1 MSGDLAAD
9 DLPSSAQAST
19 LFRFSPR
26 PHRATLVHW
35 QSWGQNAFQEAEQ
48 LDKPIFLVIS
58 SSWCQWCHIMDE
70 TTLSEPSIITI
81 LNRDYVSIRVD
92 SDLRPDVNQRYN
104 QNGWPS
110 VLLLSP
116 EGEILWGGVYVPPK
130 QMLYYLGHVRRY
142 YSEHRHEISEQ
153 VRELQDRRFTH
164 KLTQALPTVGLRT
177 LLQEERTAL
186 TDLPLKAGDV
196 LRELYDDEYGGFR
209 IHPHLKFPHS
219 EALELLLMLSQHYHQ
234 PDALEMIAY
243 SLEQMLDGGL
253 WDKEEGGFYR
263 YSAASDWS
271 MPHTEKMLEENAAL
285 LRLLLLTAQTSQSSQ
300 WYDYARRLLVYIN
313 ERLWQ
318 PRVGVFSGSQSADEE
333 YYEPGSYSRASRQAP
348 SVDTTVYTSWNARM
362 ISAYLLGGQILHT
375 PSLNTMAIRALDW
388 LCEHMVHRSGSMY
401 HYMLNSH
408 PELPWQLADQVWMTR
423 ALLDAYDIYERKAYL
438 EMAIALMHFACE
450 ELLDEQSGLFYDY
463 PENPEAEGR
472 LASREQPLVENAI
485 AAECLLRM
493 SVYSGRQNLK
503 ETGLLVLSGCLDKYR
518 RTGIQ
523 GAAYACVVVQA
534 IEKKWL

>member
-35 QSWGQNAFQEAEQ
+35 RSWGQDAFQEAEQ

-58 SSWCQWCHIMDE
+58 SSWCQLCHIMDE

-130 QMLYYLGHVRRY
+130 QMLYYLGHIRRY

-177 LLQEERTAL
+177 LLQEERIAL

-209 IHPHLKFPHS
+209 IHPHLKFPHP

-234 PDALEMIAY
+234 PDALEMVSY

-285 LRLLLLTAQTSQSSQ
+285 LRLLLLTAQTSQSLQ
-300 WYDYARRLLVYIN
+300 WYDYARRLLAYIN

-362 ISAYLLGGQILHT
+362 ISSYLLGGQILHT

-401 HYMLNSH
+401 HYMLNSY

-503 ETGLLVLSGCLDKYR
+503 ETGLLVLSSCLDKYR
-518 RTGIQ
+518 HTGIQ